1 MLHYLCLTAD
11 LVPSEVEDY
20 ISVLLDQEFNT
31 EVDDGSLAQV
41 DKDGLTHSL
50 HSLTPSTHSLTHSPP
65 LPSFPPSCP
74 SRCARCSPSASRGRR
89 RKSNRPSPLW
99 QRRTQGGQRSAC
111 PPLLTKRR
119 VRKKLRYETLY
130 RMYCMYSLTSI
141 RLVLHSRTR
150 STSLIYL

>member
-50 HSLTPSTHSLTHSPP
+50 HSLTPSTHSLAH
-65 LPSFPPSCP
+65 
-74 SRCARCSPSASRGRR
+74 
-89 RKSNRPSPLW
+89 
-99 QRRTQGGQRSAC
+99 
-111 PPLLTKRR
+111 
-119 VRKKLRYETLY
+119 
-130 RMYCMYSLTSI
+130 
-141 RLVLHSRTR
+141 
-150 STSLIYL
+150 